1 MKAKSCSLIFWL
13 SFVSVFSHLLYSVF
27 HVLREP
33 LSPHQTFVFVNKLL
47 VAVMDGE
54 ALFPDSDDLEHAQIF
69 ELIQHQ
75 LGVVAVRRLGH
86 VGLDAAHIP

>member
-1 MKAKSCSLIFWL
+1 M
-13 SFVSVFSHLLYSVF
+13 
-27 HVLREP
+27 
-33 LSPHQTFVFVNKLL
+33 NKLL

-86 VGLDAAHIP
+86 VGLYAAHIP